1 MAGMGTHSKPVN
13 GVVTNGHAPLLAPFM
28 IPPELQVRPTGPVAS
43 WPQSRHDNGDIPG
56 NAARWRHFAAEHRGW
71 LAAIPVILVNAVAVI
86 AQLAFLRAHMSW
98 APAGKA
104 LVAVT
109 LESVAVYLAW
119 QAHLAIV
126 ADDSAMRLRLAAYGF
141 AAIVGVMNYSHYMA
155 PGWRPTFPALVFAL
169 CSVMSPW
176 LWSIHSRRESRDTL
190 KARGLIEPHA
200 VRLGATRWM
209 WHPIRSARVM
219 FRATWQGENDPAA
232 AIALPAMKAS
242 NSPVTTTDD
251 APDGDSDSDIDDDS
265 DTPPPPPDDDTGTP
279 PDDDKKG
286 DTPPPPP
293 PPPDPP
299 KDRRKPPTGRD
310 KALAIM
316 KRNPGLPD
324 VDVAKRAGVS
334 LRTVQRARAP
344 KGQDAE
350 ETS

>member
-1 MAGMGTHSKPVN
+1 MNRMGRHSPPVN
-13 GVVTNGHAPLLAPFM
+13 GVVTNGHAPSLVPFT
-28 IPPELQVRPTGPVAS
+28 ISPELQVRQGGPMAP
-43 WPQSRHDNGDIPG
+43 WPAQHANNDSRGDTPDKTE
-56 NAARWRHFAAEHRGW
+56 RWRHFAVEHRGW

-190 KARGLIEPHA
+190 KTRGLIEPHA
-200 VRLGATRWM
+200 VRLGATRWI
-209 WHPIRSARVM
+209 WHPIRSWRVM
-219 FRATWQGENDPAA
+219 FRATWKGENDPVR
-232 AIALPAMKAS
+232 AIALPAMKA
-242 NSPVTTTDD
+242 PVVAQDD
-251 APDGDSDSDIDDDS
+251 DSDSDAGDDS
-265 DTPPPPPDDDTGTP
+265 DTPQPPSEDDKDDDTPPPPDSDRMDDA
-279 PDDDKKG
+279 
-286 DTPPPPP
+286 PPPPP
-293 PPPDPP
+293 PPPNPP
-299 KDRRKPPTGRD
+299 NNRRKPPTGRD
-310 KALAIM
+310 KVLAIM
-316 KRNPGLPD
+316 KRNPGLTD
-324 VDVAKRAGVS
+324 AEVAKRAGVS
-334 LRTVQRARAP
+334 VRTVQRARA
-344 KGQDAE
+344 
-350 ETS
+350 